1 MSIQKFECFIN
12 LIFNQVRKALSD
24 FINYLVIRIIR
35 ILRIIFLEK
44 EFIFLEQDERSHR
57 KLTAA
62 CQTKAKRKKSK
73 GMTGIKSTIGLK
85 KA

>member
-1 MSIQKFECFIN
+1 MGKQKQGDPDCGYSRIWMFESR
-12 LIFNQVRKALSD
+12 VHTGR
-24 FINYLVIRIIR
+24 LVWSYQ
-35 ILRIIFLEK
+35 LLESFFSK
-44 EFIFLEQDERSHR
+44 KSFIFLVQDERSYR

-62 CQTKAKRKKSK
+62 CQTKAKRKKSR

>member
-1 MSIQKFECFIN
+1 MAR
-12 LIFNQVRKALSD
+12 LVRFYQLFSS
-24 FINYLVIRIIR
+24 R
-35 ILRIIFLEK
+35 ILQSFFLK
-44 EFIFLEQDERSHR
+44 KSFIFLGQDERSHR

-62 CQTKAKRKKSK
+62 CQTKAKRKKSR